1 MAKHAHSSRSIRG
14 LPPVN
19 LVFNEIPSFSLGLTQ
34 DEDINLIFTHIQSKR
49 GVSIKEVRSEE
60 DSLSSVSHDA
70 IVIAKIKKLAEVIP
84 LCLVACN
91 FYEKK
96 GIDIDLMLNLFDVS
110 FMNDLPQQP
119 SGSLD
124 CGLYMVT
131 YAEILTYGEGV
142 PYVVFDPNLLRTRY
156 ASLLWDYGSRKE
168 EDKAQSDDETL
179 MRLPREIGITENTEV
194 LEI

>member
-19 LVFNEIPSFSLGLTQ
+19 LVFNEIPSFSLGLIQ

-60 DSLSSVSHDA
+60 DSLSSAGHDA
-70 IVIAKIKKLAEVIP
+70 VVIAKIKKLAEVKP

-168 EDKAQSDDETL
+168 EDKAQSDDEAL
-179 MRLPREIGITENTEV
+179 MRFPREIGITENTEV

>member
-14 LPPVN
+14 LPPIN
-19 LVFNEIPSFSLGLTQ
+19 LVFNEIPSFSLALTQ

-60 DSLSSVSHDA
+60 DSLSSAGHGAV
-70 IVIAKIKKLAEVIP
+70 VIAKIKKLVEVIP

-168 EDKAQSDDETL
+168 EDKAQSDDEAL